1 MKLLNGGTGASSMG
15 SLYSEGHRLYSLLYN
30 SDLEHRLLFSLYIRT
45 QLYHDNSMVLQTE
58 EED

>member
-1 MKLLNGGTGASSMG
+1 MG